1 MEPPGWIHDVAPA
14 SIAEIKPSAKG
25 NIASL
30 ATELPSKDR
39 PASPAFQIAIR
50 HESTLD
56 ICPAPIPNVLSLPL
70 KTIAFDLTCLQT
82 LHANFIASISST
94 LGGLLVLTFS
104 SIPSRPK
111 TLGSASITKSP
122 PGADLITGS

>member
-70 KTIAFDLTCLQT
+70 KTIAFDLMSKTNKKLSV
-82 LHANFIASISST
+82 LGLKDKSAGFYKKVDNLPPSSNEISNE
-94 LGGLLVLTFS
+94 V
-104 SIPSRPK
+104 IK
-111 TLGSASITKSP
+111 
-122 PGADLITGS
+122 LINISKE